1 MAEPCKKN
9 KDDRPAGAAARRRQA
24 EDALRE
30 SEERHRIILRTAMD
44 GFWLVDT
51 QGRLLEVNEAYCRI
65 SGYSESELLAMHIPD
80 LVVYETAEDTAEHI
94 RKIIAQGEDRFES
107 RHRRKDGSVFDV
119 DVSVQHRPIKGGLF
133 VAFFRDIT
141 ERKRAEEALRKSEER
156 LRLALKAANQGFYDL
171 NVQTGEAEVSPEFAA
186 MLGYDPAEF
195 HETNDAWIERMHP
208 EDRET
213 VAAIYRDFIGGKISE
228 YHVEVR
234 QRTRSGD
241 WKWILSL
248 GKIVQRDA
256 RGEPLRML
264 GTYTDITER
273 KRTEAEKEKLQ
284 EQLRQAQKMESVG
297 RLAGGVAH
305 DFNNMLSAILGHTE
319 LAMMG
324 CDPSDPIHADLKAIE
339 KSALRSADLTR
350 QLLAFARRQ
359 PVMPKVLD
367 LNDSVTGML
376 KMLQR
381 LIGEDIDLV
390 WMPGAGLWPV
400 RMDPSQ
406 IDQILANLC
415 VNARDAIAGV
425 GKVTVATENTAFD
438 EAYCAVHPDFAC
450 GEYAMLAV
458 TDNGC
463 GLNKDVLEHLFEP
476 FFTTK
481 ELGRGTGL
489 GLSTVYGI
497 VKQNNG
503 FINVHSEPGK
513 GTAFKIYLP
522 RFVGE
527 AAEANVANP
536 TAPPQGRG
544 ETVLVVE
551 DEALILSLDRAM
563 LERLGYTVLS
573 AGTPAEALRQAKV
586 HAGEIQLLVTDVIM
600 PEMNGRELAKLI
612 RDITPGLKCL
622 FTSGYTANLIA
633 HNGVLEE
640 GVNFLQ
646 KPFSIND
653 LASKVRQALER

>member
-1 MAEPCKKN
+1 MEN
-9 KDDRPAGAAARRRQA
+9 KDHQLDDAAELRQRA
-24 EDALRE
+24 EEALRE
-30 SEERHRIILRTAMD
+30 SEERHRIILQTAMD

-65 SGYSESELLAMHIPD
+65 SGYSESELLTMRVPD
-80 LVVYETAEDTAEHI
+80 LVVYETADDTAAHI
-94 RKIIAQGEDRFES
+94 QKIIAQGEDRFES

-119 DVSVQHRPIKGGLF
+119 EASVQHRPIKGGLI

-141 ERKRAEEALRKSEER
+141 ERKRTEEELRKSEER

-195 HETNDAWIERMHP
+195 HETNGAWIERMHP

-213 VAAIYRDFIGGKISE
+213 VTAVYRDFIAGKISE
-228 YHVEVR
+228 YHAEAR

-241 WKWILSL
+241 WRWILSL
-248 GKIVQRDA
+248 GKIVERDA

-273 KRTEAEKEKLQ
+273 KKAEAEKEKLK

-305 DFNNMLSAILGHTE
+305 DFNNMLSAILAHAE
-319 LAMMG
+319 LAMMQ
-324 CDPSDPIHADLKAIE
+324 CTASDPIHADLKAIE
-339 KSALRSADLTR
+339 KSSLRSADLIR

-367 LNDSVTGML
+367 LNDCVTDML
-376 KMLQR
+376 KMLPR

-400 RMDPSQ
+400 RIDPSQ
-406 IDQILANLC
+406 VDQLLANLC

-425 GKVTVATENTAFD
+425 GKVTVETENIAFD
-438 EAYCAVHPDFAC
+438 EAFCAVHPGFAS
-450 GEYAMLAV
+450 GEYVMIAV
-458 TDNGC
+458 SDDGC
-463 GLNKDVLEHLFEP
+463 GLNKDVLDHLFEP

-497 VKQNNG
+497 VKQNEG
-503 FINVHSEPGK
+503 FIDVYSEPDK
-513 GTAFKIYLP
+513 GTTFKIYLP

-527 AAEANVANP
+527 AAEAKAEN
-536 TAPPQGRG
+536 TAEPPQGRG
-544 ETVLVVE
+544 ETVLLVE
-551 DEALILSLDRAM
+551 DEEMILGAGRAM
-563 LERLGYTVLS
+563 LERLGYTVLT
-573 AGTPAEALRQAKV
+573 AGTPGEALREAKV
-586 HAGEIQLLVTDVIM
+586 HANEIQLLITDLIM
-600 PEMNGRELAKLI
+600 PEMNGRDLAKII
-612 RDITPGLKCL
+612 RDIMPGLKCL
-622 FTSGYTANLIA
+622 FISGYTANLIA
-633 HNGVLEE
+633 HNGVLDE

-646 KPFSIND
+646 KPFSIKD

>member
-1 MAEPCKKN
+1 MKN
-9 KDDRPAGAAARRRQA
+9 KDDRPAGAAARRRRA

-450 GEYAMLAV
+450 GEYAMLGV